1 MPILS
6 CSSPSIFL
14 CILNVKPHLTKL
26 LLLLICSTLCSPWLI
41 CPKFCLQIYSF
52 TLSCSKGINIVIRI
66 WLLQSLHSNILGK
79 SAVVEGLCST
89 CSYDAI
95 CTFIKFKPRKGWGK
109 GRGHYA
115 AKMTQH
121 IGRSR
126 AAALVLRWP
135 YINLF
140 KTYSKDQ

>member
-1 MPILS
+1 MIYPTSRHHNLRLTFLS
-6 CSSPSIFL
+6 KRIPFLSFSSSSTLL
-14 CILNVKPHLTKL
+14 CILNSKPNLTKL

-52 TLSCSKGINIVIRI
+52 TLSCTKGINIVIRI

-95 CTFIKFKPRKGWGK
+95 CTFIKFKPRR
-109 GRGHYA
+109 GRGEREGTLRCQNDA
-115 AKMTQH
+115 AYWE
-121 IGRSR
+121 G
-126 AAALVLRWP
+126 L
-135 YINLF
+135 
-140 KTYSKDQ
+140 